1 MFDTFVLR
9 VKRRSILAGAIA
21 LLSLPILG
29 ASTAQAASVEEVKAK
44 GKIIVGI
51 QGDNAP
57 WGFVNSSG
65 VQDGYD
71 ADIAKLFAKELG
83 VEVEFAPLA
92 VANRIPALVT
102 GKVDILFATMAM
114 TEERAKSIQYSKP
127 YAGNVVGVVAE
138 KTVAIKAPE
147 DLAGKEVGVPRSST
161 MDKAITEKAPATATI
176 RRFDDDAATIQ
187 ALLSGQVQ
195 AVGGNQF
202 YPQRLND
209 AKPDTFEM
217 KFPLLT
223 SYNGVGTRLG
233 ERDWNEAVNAFL
245 DKIRANGE
253 HAKVYKKWMALPL
266 PEFPESMPNIPY
278 TVN

>member
-1 MFDTFVLR
+1 M
-9 VKRRSILAGAIA
+9 
-21 LLSLPILG
+21 
-29 ASTAQAASVEEVKAK
+29 EEVKAK
-44 GKIIVGI
+44 GKIVVGI

-65 VQDGYD
+65 VQDGFD

-127 YAGNVVGVVAE
+127 YAGNTISLYGPKDKKMAE
-138 KTVAIKAPE
+138 IG
-147 DLAGKEVGVPRSST
+147 DLAGLEIGVPKSSSQ
-161 MDKAITEKAPATATI
+161 DKAVTTAVGDTATV
-176 RRFDDDAATIQ
+176 RRFDDDAASIQ

-202 YPQRLND
+202 YLDRLEAASAGTYERKID
-209 AKPDTFEM
+209 FLTTF
-217 KFPLLT
+217 
-223 SYNGVGTRLG
+223 NGVGTRLG
-233 ERDWNEAVNAFL
+233 EKDWNETVNAFL
-245 DKIRANGE
+245 DKIIANGE
-253 HAKVYKKWMALPL
+253 HAKVYAKWMKVEVPK
-266 PEFPESMPNIPY
+266 FPETIPNIPF
-278 TVN
+278 TIN